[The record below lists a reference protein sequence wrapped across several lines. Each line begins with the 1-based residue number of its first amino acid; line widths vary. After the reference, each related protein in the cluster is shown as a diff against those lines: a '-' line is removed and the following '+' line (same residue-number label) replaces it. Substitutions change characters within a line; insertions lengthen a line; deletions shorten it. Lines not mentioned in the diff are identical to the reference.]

1 MEEAEDLEEGRG
13 SKRGTNGCEVEVWS
27 MSVKEERI
35 VGDERRKEKERQKV
49 IYRGR
54 VGLDRRDEVR
64 IGEGAQP
71 DLGVRCPNQA
81 SSQRSHAGLSGKRHF
96 AGKAGRLPRWSHQC
110 D

>member
-27 MSVKEERI
+27 MSAKEERI

-49 IYRGR
+49 IYHC
-54 VGLDRRDEVR
+54 GLDLTGVTRCVLGRARRPIWVS
-64 IGEGAQP
+64 GAQIERV
-71 DLGVRCPNQA
+71 LSVRTRDCQG
-81 SSQRSHAGLSGKRHF
+81 RRHF